1 MRMFNTGIEVD
12 TTLQSPARIKVV
24 GVGGGGSNAVNR
36 MIAAGVQAVEFYSL
50 NTDCQA
56 LNASLAAN
64 CLVLGSELTRGLGA
78 GANPEI
84 GEKAAEE
91 SRRDIQKA
99 LQGSDMVFVT
109 AGMGG
114 GTGTGAATIVAE
126 CAKELGALTIG
137 VVTKPFSFEGRR
149 RMIQAEQGIARLQG
163 KVDALITI
171 PNDRLLQVIDKR
183 TPMVEAFRIADDVL
197 RQGIQG
203 ISDLIK
209 LPALINLD
217 FADVRTIMQSRG
229 TALMGIGYAS
239 GDDQRG
245 AAVAAAEAAIQSPLL
260 ETSIDGAKGVLI
272 NVIGGPNLTL
282 FDVNEAA
289 GIIHNAADP
298 EANIIFGAMI
308 DENLG
313 EDVRVVVIA
322 TGFDTTD
329 EVDYGTMG
337 ATSRPSP
344 GMPRSSQPMGSS
356 SQSAPTPSVYTGT
369 VPSIFGD
376 SEPKVLRQESASPKG
391 KVAFDDVDLV
401 DIPEF
406 MRSDKK

>member
-1 MRMFNTGIEVD
+1 
-12 TTLQSPARIKVV
+12 
-24 GVGGGGSNAVNR
+24 
-36 MIAAGVQAVEFYSL
+36 
-50 NTDCQA
+50 
-56 LNASLAAN
+56 
-64 CLVLGSELTRGLGA
+64 
-78 GANPEI
+78 
-84 GEKAAEE
+84 
-91 SRRDIQKA
+91 
-99 LQGSDMVFVT
+99 
-109 AGMGG
+109 
-114 GTGTGAATIVAE
+114 
-126 CAKELGALTIG
+126 
-137 VVTKPFSFEGRR
+137 
-149 RMIQAEQGIARLQG
+149 
-163 KVDALITI
+163 
-171 PNDRLLQVIDKR
+171 
-183 TPMVEAFRIADDVL
+183 
-197 RQGIQG
+197 
-203 ISDLIK
+203 
-209 LPALINLD
+209 
-217 FADVRTIMQSRG
+217 
-229 TALMGIGYAS
+229 MGIGYAS